1 MRVLAISGSLRARS
15 TNTSL
20 LQALT
25 LLSPPQLEIVIYE
38 DLDQIPP
45 FNPDLEA
52 EGNSG
57 PVARFRTALR
67 DSGAVLIST
76 PEYAHGI
83 PGTLKNALDWIVGS
97 GELSGKPVALVN
109 ASSRGKY
116 AQASL
121 KEILSTMDARLLQ
134 DADVTVNILGKDL
147 TPPQIAETP
156 EFASALKASLHAV
169 VNLCGTVKA

>member
-20 LQALT
+20 LRALT
-25 LLSPPQLEIVIYE
+25 LLSPPRLEIALYE
-38 DLDQIPP
+38 ELDQIPP

-67 DSGAVLIST
+67 KSGAVLIST

-83 PGTLKNALDWIVGS
+83 PRYVEKRS
-97 GELSGKPVALVN
+97 
-109 ASSRGKY
+109 
-116 AQASL
+116 
-121 KEILSTMDARLLQ
+121 
-134 DADVTVNILGKDL
+134 
-147 TPPQIAETP
+147 
-156 EFASALKASLHAV
+156 
-169 VNLCGTVKA
+169 